1 MPLQPNALIGRRF
14 GAGRAAWRAR
24 RFRSNAAANL
34 ALSAIGFVSCEHLAC
49 VLSTDEDFLNRQWS
63 QVEWTDIAEPLP
75 TRHDMLRRT
84 ISRICSVL
92 ASAAGAFLAALG
104 LSGRVL
110 AVGGV
115 TVRVGRL
122 IGEGG
127 FSYVYEGR

>member
-1 MPLQPNALIGRRF
+1 
-14 GAGRAAWRAR
+14 
-24 RFRSNAAANL
+24 
-34 ALSAIGFVSCEHLAC
+34 
-49 VLSTDEDFLNRQWS
+49 
-63 QVEWTDIAEPLP
+63 
-75 TRHDMLRRT
+75 MLRRT